1 MYLVGG
7 YLRKYDGTIN
17 FKVLNKK
24 ITTMDKSNI
33 FLIIYF
39 IIGIIKFLFNY
50 LGINNNILPEF
61 VNVRLKYS
69 FDRLIYDDPLV
80 ILQSI
85 SYFLFFKNLKI
96 KSSAINTLS
105 LATNEVY
112 LFHMNQSFRK
122 NLYLMLGL
130 NLSNYTIKNVP
141 KIIWVVM
148 QIYFIGIIMF
158 FVRIFIIKTI
168 SDNKYIM
175 KVKEKVEKK
184 CNIFDEMMNT

>member
-148 QIYFIGIIMF
+148 QIYFIGIIIF
-158 FVRIFIIKTI
+158 FVRTFIIKTI